1 MISNFFSQSKPINFV
16 VVSVMLLVV
25 FVFAKYNALETELN
39 ALLVVKQLLLLAVC
53 LFSVFVLDFLVN
65 KNNLTKQNSYKIL
78 LFVLFIAVLPET
90 LMNSKTLL
98 ANLFLL
104 FALRRIIS
112 LRSKK
117 ERKKKL
123 FDASFWITI
132 ASLFYFWSVLFFAL
146 IIAAL
151 VVYVITDVKNWL
163 IPILGV
169 LTVAII
175 GVSYMILMDINVHN
189 FLNSLIDVSFD
200 FSTLNSKRIIIGS
213 TILLSFGVWS
223 LFYYIKNLKSK
234 TKSSRPSFSLI
245 VIAAI
250 IAIVVVVLSPLKNG
264 SEFIFL
270 FAPLA
275 IIMTNYLEVISEKW
289 FKETLLW
296 VLVLTPIVILLL

>member
-1 MISNFFSQSKPINFV
+1 MISSFFSQSKPINFV
-16 VVSVMLLVV
+16 AISAMLLIV
-25 FVFAKYNALETELN
+25 FVITKYMTIDVEIDAFLITKQ
-39 ALLVVKQLLLLAVC
+39 ALLFGVC

-65 KNNLTKQNSYKIL
+65 KNNLTKTNSYKIL
-78 LFVLFIAVLPET
+78 LFVLFIAVMPET
-90 LMNSKTLL
+90 LLNSKTII
-98 ANLFLL
+98 ANLFIL

-117 ERKKKL
+117 EIKKKL

-132 ASLFYFWSVLFFAL
+132 ASLFYFWSILFFIL

-163 IPILGV
+163 IPIMGI
-169 LTVAII
+169 LTVTVIVA
-175 GVSYMILMDINVHN
+175 SYMIIMNIDIYN
-189 FLNSLIDVSFD
+189 FFINLINMSFD

-213 TILLSFGVWS
+213 TILFSFGVWS
-223 LFYYIKNLKSK
+223 LFYYIKNLNSIK
-234 TKSSRPSFSLI
+234 KSSRPSFTLI

-250 IAIVVVVLSPLKNG
+250 IAIVIIVVSPIKNG

-289 FKETLLW
+289 FKESLLW
-296 VLVLTPIVILLL
+296 ILVLTPIITLLL

>member
-16 VVSVMLLVV
+16 VVSVMLLII
-25 FVFAKYNALETELN
+25 FSITKYMTLDMELN
-39 ALLVVKQLLLLAVC
+39 TFSLAKQILFFGVC
-53 LFSVFVLDFLVN
+53 LFSVFVFDFLVN
-65 KNNLTKQNSYKIL
+65 KNNLTKKNSYKIL

-90 LMNSKTLL
+90 LLNSKTLI
-98 ANLFLL
+98 ANLFIL

-117 ERKKKL
+117 EVKKKL
-123 FDASFWITI
+123 FDAAFWITI
-132 ASLFYFWSVLFFAL
+132 ASLFYFWSLLFFIL

-163 IPILGV
+163 IPVLGI

-175 GVSYMILMDINVHN
+175 GISVMIVLEMDIYN
-189 FLNSLIDVSFD
+189 FFNELIDISFD
-200 FSTLNSKRIIIGS
+200 FSSLNSKRIIIGA

-250 IAIVVVVLSPLKNG
+250 IAITIVIVSPVKNG

-289 FKETLLW
+289 FKESLLW
-296 VLVLTPIVILLL
+296 VLILTPVITLLL

>member
-1 MISNFFSQSKPINFV
+1 MISSFFSQSKPINFV
-16 VVSVMLLVV
+16 VVSVMLLIT
-25 FVFAKYNALETELN
+25 FSITKYTSLDIELN
-39 ALLVVKQLLLLAVC
+39 VFSITKQLLFFGVC
-53 LFSVFVLDFLVN
+53 LFSVFVFDFLVN
-65 KNNLTKQNSYKIL
+65 KNNLTKKNSYKIL

-90 LMNSKTLL
+90 LLNSKTLI
-98 ANLFLL
+98 ANLFIL

-117 ERKKKL
+117 EVKKKL
-123 FDASFWITI
+123 FDGAFWISI
-132 ASLFYFWSVLFFAL
+132 ASLFYFWSVLFFVL

-151 VVYVITDVKNWL
+151 VVYAITDVKNWL
-163 IPILGV
+163 IPVLGV

-175 GVSYMILMDINVHN
+175 GASIMIAMHLDYYMFFNELVGI
-189 FLNSLIDVSFD
+189 SFD
-200 FSTLNSKRIIIGS
+200 FSPLNSKRIIIGS

-234 TKSSRPSFSLI
+234 TKSSRPSFTLI

-250 IAIVVVVLSPLKNG
+250 IAITIVIVSPVKNG

-289 FKETLLW
+289 FKESLLW
-296 VLVLTPIVILLL
+296 VLILTPVITLLL

>member
-16 VVSVMLLVV
+16 VISVTLLIV
-25 FVFAKYNALETELN
+25 FVITKYMTLDVELDT
-39 ALLVVKQLLLLAVC
+39 LLITKQILLFGVC
-53 LFSVFVLDFLVN
+53 LFSVFVFDFLVN
-65 KNNLTKQNSYKIL
+65 KNNLTKKNSYKIL

-90 LMNSKTLL
+90 LLNSKTLL

-117 ERKKKL
+117 DIKKKL

-132 ASLFYFWSVLFFAL
+132 ASLFYFWSVLFFVL
-146 IIAAL
+146 IAAAL

-163 IPILGV
+163 VPILGV
-169 LTVAII
+169 LTVAVI
-175 GVSYMILMDINVHN
+175 GTSYMIVMN
-189 FLNSLIDVSFD
+189 FDTYNYFNNLIDVSFD
-200 FSTLNSKRIIIGS
+200 FSSLNSKRIIIGA

-250 IAIVVVVLSPLKNG
+250 IAIVIIVISPIKNG

-289 FKETLLW
+289 FKESLLW
-296 VLVLTPIVILLL
+296 ILILTPIITLLL

>member
-16 VVSVMLLVV
+16 VVSVMLLII
-25 FVFAKYNALETELN
+25 FSITKYVTLDIELN
-39 ALLVVKQLLLLAVC
+39 TFSIVKQILFFAVC

-65 KNNLTKQNSYKIL
+65 KNNLTKKNSYKIL

-90 LMNSKTLL
+90 LLNSKTLI
-98 ANLFLL
+98 ANLFIL

-117 ERKKKL
+117 DVKKKL
-123 FDASFWITI
+123 FDAAFWITI
-132 ASLFYFWSVLFFAL
+132 ASLLYFWSLLFFILISAAL
-146 IIAAL
+146 I
-151 VVYVITDVKNWL
+151 VYVITDVKNWL
-163 IPILGV
+163 IPVLGI

-175 GVSYMILMDINVHN
+175 SASIMIILNVDIYN
-189 FLNSLIDVSFD
+189 FFNELIDISFD
-200 FSTLNSKRIIIGS
+200 FSSLNSKRIIIGA
-213 TILLSFGVWS
+213 TILLSFGIWS
-223 LFYYIKNLKSK
+223 LFYYLKNLKSK

-250 IAIVVVVLSPLKNG
+250 IAISIVIIAPVKNG

-289 FKETLLW
+289 FKESLLW
-296 VLVLTPIVILLL
+296 VLILTPVITLLL

>member
-1 MISNFFSQSKPINFV
+1 MISSFFSQSKPINFV
-16 VVSVMLLVV
+16 VVSVVLFIV
-25 FVFAKYNALETELN
+25 FVFAKYSTLDTELN
-39 ALLVVKQLLLLAVC
+39 VLLVAKQIFLFLVC
-53 LFSVFVLDFLVN
+53 LFSVFVFDFLVN

-90 LMNSKTLL
+90 LLNAKTLF

-112 LRSKK
+112 LRSKR
-117 ERKKKL
+117 ELKKKL

-132 ASLFYFWSVLFFAL
+132 ASLFYFWSVLFFIL

-151 VVYVITDVKNWL
+151 VVYVITDVKNWV

-169 LTVAII
+169 LTVAVI
-175 GVSYMILMDINVHN
+175 GTSYMILMNINIHN
-189 FLNSLIDVSFD
+189 FFNGLIDVSFD
-200 FSTLNSKRIIIGS
+200 FSSLNSKRIIIGS
-213 TILLSFGVWS
+213 TILLSFGIWS

-296 VLVLTPIVILLL
+296 ILVLTPMITLVL

>member
-1 MISNFFSQSKPINFV
+1 MISSFFSQSKPINFV
-16 VVSVMLLVV
+16 VVSIMLLII
-25 FVFAKYNALETELN
+25 FSITKYSTLEVQLN
-39 ALLVVKQLLLLAVC
+39 AFSIAKQILFFGVC
-53 LFSVFVLDFLVN
+53 LFSIFVFDFLVN
-65 KNNLTKQNSYKIL
+65 KNNLTKKNSYKIL

-90 LMNSKTLL
+90 LLNSKILI
-98 ANLFLL
+98 ANLFIL

-117 ERKKKL
+117 EIKKKL
-123 FDASFWITI
+123 FDAAFWITI
-132 ASLFYFWSVLFFAL
+132 ASLFYFWSLLFFVL

-151 VVYVITDVKNWL
+151 VVYVITDLKNWL
-163 IPILGV
+163 IPILGI

-175 GVSYMILMDINVHN
+175 GTSFMILMDLDLYN
-189 FLNSLIDVSFD
+189 FFNQLIDISFD
-200 FSTLNSKRIIIGS
+200 FSSLNSKRIIIGA

-234 TKSSRPSFSLI
+234 TKSSRPSFTLI

-250 IAIVVVVLSPLKNG
+250 IAIAIVVVSPVKNG

-289 FKETLLW
+289 FKESLLW
-296 VLVLTPIVILLL
+296 ILILTPIITLLL

>member
-16 VVSVMLLVV
+16 VISVTLLIV
-25 FVFAKYNALETELN
+25 FVITKYMTLDVELDT
-39 ALLVVKQLLLLAVC
+39 LLITKQILLFGVC
-53 LFSVFVLDFLVN
+53 LFSVFVFDFLVN
-65 KNNLTKQNSYKIL
+65 KNNLTKKNSYKIL

-90 LMNSKTLL
+90 LLNSKTLL

-117 ERKKKL
+117 DIKKKL

-132 ASLFYFWSVLFFAL
+132 ASLFYFWSVLFFVL
-146 IIAAL
+146 IAAAL

-163 IPILGV
+163 VPILGV
-169 LTVAII
+169 LTVAVI
-175 GVSYMILMDINVHN
+175 GTSYMIVMN
-189 FLNSLIDVSFD
+189 FDTYNYFNNLIDVSFD
-200 FSTLNSKRIIIGS
+200 FSSLNSKRIIIGA

-250 IAIVVVVLSPLKNG
+250 IAIVIIVVSPIKNG

-289 FKETLLW
+289 FKESLLW
-296 VLVLTPIVILLL
+296 ILILTPIITLLL

>member
-1 MISNFFSQSKPINFV
+1 MISSFFSQSKPINFV
-16 VVSVMLLVV
+16 VVSVMLLIT
-25 FVFAKYNALETELN
+25 FSITKYTSLDIELN
-39 ALLVVKQLLLLAVC
+39 VFSITKQLLFFGVC
-53 LFSVFVLDFLVN
+53 LFSVFVFDFLVN
-65 KNNLTKQNSYKIL
+65 KNNLTKKNSYKIL

-90 LMNSKTLL
+90 LLNSKTLI
-98 ANLFLL
+98 ANLFIL

-117 ERKKKL
+117 EVKKKL
-123 FDASFWITI
+123 FDGAFWISI
-132 ASLFYFWSVLFFAL
+132 ASLFYFWSVLFFVL

-151 VVYVITDVKNWL
+151 VVYAITDVKNWL
-163 IPILGV
+163 IPVLGV

-175 GVSYMILMDINVHN
+175 GASIMIAMHIDYYTFFNELVDI
-189 FLNSLIDVSFD
+189 SFD
-200 FSTLNSKRIIIGS
+200 FSPLNSKRIIIGS

-234 TKSSRPSFSLI
+234 TKSSRPSFTLI

-250 IAIVVVVLSPLKNG
+250 IAITIVIVSPVKNG

-289 FKETLLW
+289 FKESLLW
-296 VLVLTPIVILLL
+296 VLILTPVITLLL

>member
-1 MISNFFSQSKPINFV
+1 MISSFFSQSKPINFV
-16 VVSVMLLVV
+16 VASIMLLII
-25 FVFAKYNALETELN
+25 FSITKYSTLEVQLN
-39 ALLVVKQLLLLAVC
+39 AFSIAKQILFFGVC
-53 LFSVFVLDFLVN
+53 LFSIFVFDFLVN
-65 KNNLTKQNSYKIL
+65 KNNLTKKNSYKIL

-90 LMNSKTLL
+90 LLNSKILI
-98 ANLFLL
+98 ANLFIL

-117 ERKKKL
+117 EIKKKL
-123 FDASFWITI
+123 FDAAFWITI
-132 ASLFYFWSVLFFAL
+132 ASLFYFWSLLFFVL

-151 VVYVITDVKNWL
+151 VVYVITDLKNWL
-163 IPILGV
+163 IPILGI

-175 GVSYMILMDINVHN
+175 GTSFMILMDLDLYN
-189 FLNSLIDVSFD
+189 FFNQLIDISFD
-200 FSTLNSKRIIIGS
+200 FSSLNSKRIIIGA

-234 TKSSRPSFSLI
+234 TKSSRPSFTLI

-250 IAIVVVVLSPLKNG
+250 IAIAIVVVSPVKNG

-289 FKETLLW
+289 FKESLLW
-296 VLVLTPIVILLL
+296 ILILTPIITLLL

>member
-1 MISNFFSQSKPINFV
+1 MISSFFSQSKPINFV
-16 VVSVMLLVV
+16 VVSIMLLIVYSIT
-25 FVFAKYNALETELN
+25 KYMTLDTELD
-39 ALLVVKQLLLLAVC
+39 ALLISKQVLFFGVS
-53 LFSVFVLDFLVN
+53 LFSVFVFDFLVN
-65 KNNLTKQNSYKIL
+65 KNNLTKKNSYKIL

-90 LMNSKTLL
+90 LLNSKTLI
-98 ANLFLL
+98 ANLFIL

-117 ERKKKL
+117 EIKKKL
-123 FDASFWITI
+123 FDAAFWITI
-132 ASLFYFWSVLFFAL
+132 ASLLYFWSVLFFIL

-151 VVYVITDVKNWL
+151 VVYVITDLKNWL
-163 IPILGV
+163 IPILGI

-175 GVSYMILMDINVHN
+175 VASYMIVMNIDGYN
-189 FLNSLIDVSFD
+189 FFNNLIDYSFD
-200 FSTLNSKRIIIGS
+200 FSSLNSKRIIIGS

-250 IAIVVVVLSPLKNG
+250 IAITIVIVSPIKNG

-289 FKETLLW
+289 FKESLLW
-296 VLVLTPIVILLL
+296 VLVLTPILTLML

>member
-1 MISNFFSQSKPINFV
+1 MISSFFSQSKPINFV
-16 VVSVMLLVV
+16 AISILLLMV
-25 FVFAKYNALETELN
+25 FVITKYLTLDVELN
-39 ALLVVKQLLLLAVC
+39 AFLITKQILLFAVC

-65 KNNLTKQNSYKIL
+65 KNNLTKTNSYKIL

-90 LMNSKTLL
+90 LLNSKTLL
-98 ANLFLL
+98 ANLFILL
-104 FALRRIIS
+104 ALRRIIS

-117 ERKKKL
+117 EIKKKL
-123 FDASFWITI
+123 FDAAFWITI
-132 ASLFYFWSVLFFAL
+132 ASLFYFWSVLFFVL

-151 VVYVITDVKNWL
+151 VVYVITDLKNWL
-163 IPILGV
+163 IPIMGI

-175 GVSYMILMDINVHN
+175 GASYMILMNIDIYS
-189 FLNSLIDVSFD
+189 FFNSLIDVSFD
-200 FSTLNSKRIIIGS
+200 FSSLNSKRIIIGS
-213 TILLSFGVWS
+213 TIFFSFGVWS

-250 IAIVVVVLSPLKNG
+250 IAIVIIVVAPIKDG

-289 FKETLLW
+289 FKESLLW
-296 VLVLTPIVILLL
+296 ILILTPIITLLL

>member
-1 MISNFFSQSKPINFV
+1 MISSFFSQSKPINFV
-16 VVSVMLLVV
+16 VVSVMLLIVYSIT
-25 FVFAKYNALETELN
+25 KYMTLDEELN
-39 ALLVVKQLLLLAVC
+39 ALLITKQFLFFGVS
-53 LFSVFVLDFLVN
+53 LFSVLVFDFLVN
-65 KNNLTKQNSYKIL
+65 KNNLTKKNSYKIL

-90 LMNSKTLL
+90 LLNSKTLI
-98 ANLFLL
+98 ANLFIL

-117 ERKKKL
+117 DIKKKL
-123 FDASFWITI
+123 FDSAFWITI
-132 ASLFYFWSVLFFAL
+132 ASLLYFWSVLFFIL

-151 VVYVITDVKNWL
+151 IVYVITDLKNWL
-163 IPILGV
+163 IPILGI

-175 GVSYMILMDINVHN
+175 VASYMILMNIDVYHFFGN
-189 FLNSLIDVSFD
+189 LIDFSFD
-200 FSTLNSKRIIIGS
+200 FSSLNSKRIIIGS

-245 VIAAI
+245 VIAAV
-250 IAIVVVVLSPLKNG
+250 IAITIVIVSPIKNG

-289 FKETLLW
+289 FKESLLW
-296 VLVLTPIVILLL
+296 VLVLTPILTLLL

>member
-16 VVSVMLLVV
+16 VISIMLLII
-25 FVFAKYNALETELN
+25 FIATKYIALDVELN
-39 ALLVVKQLLLLAVC
+39 TIVILKQIFLFGIC
-53 LFSVFVLDFLVN
+53 LFSVFVFDFLVN
-65 KNNLTKQNSYKIL
+65 KNGLTKKNSYKIL

-90 LMNSKTLL
+90 LLNSKILL
-98 ANLFLL
+98 ANLFIL

-117 ERKKKL
+117 EIKKKL

-132 ASLFYFWSVLFFAL
+132 ATLLYFWSVLFFIL

-151 VVYVITDVKNWL
+151 IVYIITDIKNWF
-163 IPILGV
+163 IPILSV

-175 GVSYMILMDINVHN
+175 GTSYMILVNADIYSFFDN
-189 FLNSLIDVSFD
+189 LIDVSFD
-200 FSTLNSKRIIIGS
+200 FSSLNSKRIIIGS
-213 TILLSFGVWS
+213 TILLSFGIWS

-250 IAIVVVVLSPLKNG
+250 IGLLIVVVSPIKNG

-270 FAPLA
+270 FGPLA
-275 IIMTNYLEVISEKW
+275 IIMTNYLEEISEKW
-289 FKETLLW
+289 FKESLLW
-296 VLVLTPIVILLL
+296 VLILTPIITLLL

>member
-1 MISNFFSQSKPINFV
+1 MISSFFSQSKPINFV
-16 VVSVMLLVV
+16 VVSVMLLIT
-25 FVFAKYNALETELN
+25 FSITKYTSLDIELN
-39 ALLVVKQLLLLAVC
+39 VFSITKQLLFFGVC
-53 LFSVFVLDFLVN
+53 LFSVFVFDFLVN
-65 KNNLTKQNSYKIL
+65 KNNLTKKNSYKIL

-90 LMNSKTLL
+90 LLNSKTLI
-98 ANLFLL
+98 ANLFIL

-117 ERKKKL
+117 EVKKKL
-123 FDASFWITI
+123 FDGAFWISI
-132 ASLFYFWSVLFFAL
+132 ASLFYFWSVLFFVL

-151 VVYVITDVKNWL
+151 VVYAITDVKNWL
-163 IPILGV
+163 IPVLGV
-169 LTVAII
+169 LTVTII
-175 GVSYMILMDINVHN
+175 GASIMIAMHIDYYTFFNELVDI
-189 FLNSLIDVSFD
+189 SFD
-200 FSTLNSKRIIIGS
+200 FSPLNSKRIIIGS

-234 TKSSRPSFSLI
+234 TKSSRPSFTLI

-250 IAIVVVVLSPLKNG
+250 IAITIVIVSPVKNG

-289 FKETLLW
+289 FKESLLW
-296 VLVLTPIVILLL
+296 VLILTPVITLLL

>member
-1 MISNFFSQSKPINFV
+1 MISKFFSQSKPINFV
-16 VVSVMLLVV
+16 VVSAILLVI
-25 FVFAKYNALETELN
+25 FVVTKYMTFDMELN
-39 ALLVVKQLLLLAVC
+39 TLLITKQILLFGVC
-53 LFSVFVLDFLVN
+53 LFAVFVLDFLVN
-65 KNNLTKQNSYKIL
+65 KNNLTKKNSYTIL

-90 LMNSKTLL
+90 LMNSKTVI
-98 ANLFLL
+98 ANLFIL

-117 ERKKKL
+117 EIKKKL

-132 ASLFYFWSVLFFAL
+132 ASLFYFWSALFFILILVALVLF
-146 IIAAL
+146 
-151 VVYVITDVKNWL
+151 VITELKNWL
-163 IPILGV
+163 IPLIGIS
-169 LTVAII
+169 TVAAIAA
-175 GVSYMILMDINVHN
+175 SYMILMSIDIYSFFNN
-189 FLNSLIDVSFD
+189 LIDVSFD
-200 FSTLNSKRIIIGS
+200 FSTLNSKRIIIGT

-250 IAIVVVVLSPLKNG
+250 IGLVIIIVSPIKSG
-264 SEFIFL
+264 SEFVFL

-289 FKETLLW
+289 FKESLLW
-296 VLVLTPIVILLL
+296 ILLLVPIITLLL